1 MTIEVM
7 VFMSDGIQP
16 PEQGVNGRHPAGT
29 GEGMAQRQA
38 VPPVDTR
45 FSDNGVHPDGA
56 PTFFAH
62 MVSRQDEVG
71 EQTEV
76 DSLIDRALRSATE
89 LLTYRRNG
97 SGVEKDK
104 SYPAKDIESAQLIS
118 PHVLEVRLKD
128 GRILTIRPE
137 MATLI
142 FPKPF
147 QSSTEPLKTN
157 DGIEHVKPG
166 K

>member
-1 MTIEVM
+1 M
-7 VFMSDGIQP
+7 VLMSDGIQP

-29 GEGMAQRQA
+29 GEGTAQRQST
-38 VPPVDTR
+38 PPLDAR

-62 MVSRQDEVG
+62 MVARQDEVG
-71 EQTEV
+71 DQTEI
-76 DSLIDRALRSATE
+76 DSLIDGALRSTTD

-104 SYPAKDIESAQLIS
+104 SYPAKDIKSAQLIS
-118 PHVLEVRLKD
+118 PQVLEVRLKD

-142 FPKPF
+142 FPKSF
-147 QSSTEPLKTN
+147 RLEEGPLDPGN
-157 DGIEHVKPG
+157 EGIEHVKSG